1 METITLEKS
10 ILRAL
15 AHFVS
20 TDDLRPAMTGI
31 LLEPDDGGIW
41 VTATDA
47 HILGAYFVEG
57 QKLEKPAILPTK
69 DIKDAIKKDRNGD
82 KVTIRIKN
90 STDTELEETG
100 SGRITPVKLVDE
112 RYPDWKTVIP
122 SEASLG
128 STPFMQLDP
137 DLQMRIYKAGHELGY
152 TPSVKITGTKRPTP
166 PTIFAKEPNRAA
178 LVQWEDGPEFFALIM
193 PIIRKT
199 TVSENWVYLTKLN
212 GQIKQ

>member
-31 LLEPDDGGIW
+31 LLEPADGGIW

-47 HILGAYFVEG
+47 HIMGGYFVED
-57 QKLEKPAILPTK
+57 QKLEKPAILPAK
-69 DIKDAIKKDRNGD
+69 YIKDVIKKDRYVD
-82 KVTIRIKN
+82 KVTIRIKD
-90 STDTELEETG
+90 STDAELEETG
-100 SGRITPVKLVDE
+100 SGRITTVKLVDE
-112 RYPDWKTVIP
+112 RYPDWKAVIP
-122 SEASLG
+122 TETSLEG
-128 STPFMQLDP
+128 SPFMQLDP

-152 TPSVKITGTKRPTP
+152 TPSVKNTGTKRTIP
-166 PTIFAKEPNRAA
+166 PTIFATAPNRAA

-193 PIIRKT
+193 PITRKT

-212 GQIKQ
+212 GQLKQ

>member
-20 TDDLRPAMTGI
+20 TDDLIPAMTGI
-31 LLEPDDGGIW
+31 LLEPADGGIW

-47 HILGAYFVEG
+47 HIMGGYFVED
-57 QKLEKPAILPTK
+57 QKLEKPAILPAK
-69 DIKDAIKKDRNGD
+69 DIKDVIKKDRYVD
-82 KVTIRIKN
+82 KVTIRIKD
-90 STDTELEETG
+90 STDAELEETG
-100 SGRITPVKLVDE
+100 NGRITTVKLVDE
-112 RYPDWKTVIP
+112 RYPGWKAVIP
-122 SEASLG
+122 TETSLEG
-128 STPFMQLDP
+128 SPFMQLDP

-152 TPSVKITGTKRPTP
+152 TPTVKNTGTKQTIP
-166 PTIFAKEPNRAA
+166 PTIFATAPNRAA

-193 PIIRKT
+193 PITRKT